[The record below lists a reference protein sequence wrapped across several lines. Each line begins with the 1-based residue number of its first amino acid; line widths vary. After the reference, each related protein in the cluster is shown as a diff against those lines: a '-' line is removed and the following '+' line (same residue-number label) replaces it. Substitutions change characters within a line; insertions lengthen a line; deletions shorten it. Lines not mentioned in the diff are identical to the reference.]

1 MPERIDAMTTKKR
14 ADSAAAERIDGAW
27 LRRWRERTGLTA
39 DQAAE
44 KLGFAHRNSIVKF
57 ESGERPIDKRLEL
70 ACRWIEA
77 TLPSS
82 R

>member
-1 MPERIDAMTTKKR
+1 LPERIDAMTTKKR

-77 TLPSS
+77 NL
-82 R
+82 

>member
-1 MPERIDAMTTKKR
+1 MTTKKTEPVVQEKI
-14 ADSAAAERIDGAW
+14 DSAW

-39 DQAAE
+39 DEAAE

-77 TLPSS
+77 NLPSS

>member
-1 MPERIDAMTTKKR
+1 MTTKKK
-14 ADSAAAERIDGAW
+14 ADPVAAEKIDGAW

-57 ESGERPIDKRLEL
+57 ESGERTGLTAALLQRRADCP
-70 ACRWIEA
+70 
-77 TLPSS
+77 PS
-82 R
+82 RGGAR